1 MTAEQAKIELTLA
14 LAEAAEAK
22 AADMDSA
29 AVASSRR
36 SSEASGGGGRRPST
50 AAGAGK
56 PRSRLARA
64 SSAADSEPGS
74 DGAEDGGSAE
84 GGSGSTAEREEP
96 QGLNQQQQQRGV
108 DAKQLEELQLA
119 AAVQTRR
126 AAAAEKEAEA
136 LRGQLAEAQRQVG
149 ELEWQIQMALEPA
162 TIGGKGGQL
171 KGTGGASS
179 GWLADM
185 MGCGANF
192 VRK

>member
-1 MTAEQAKIELTLA
+1 
-14 LAEAAEAK
+14 
-22 AADMDSA
+22 
-29 AVASSRR
+29 
-36 SSEASGGGGRRPST
+36 
-50 AAGAGK
+50 
-56 PRSRLARA
+56 
-64 SSAADSEPGS
+64 
-74 DGAEDGGSAE
+74 
-84 GGSGSTAEREEP
+84 
-96 QGLNQQQQQRGV
+96 V

-136 LRGQLAEAQRQVG
+136 LRGQLADAKRQVG

-171 KGTGGASS
+171 GKGAAGGASS